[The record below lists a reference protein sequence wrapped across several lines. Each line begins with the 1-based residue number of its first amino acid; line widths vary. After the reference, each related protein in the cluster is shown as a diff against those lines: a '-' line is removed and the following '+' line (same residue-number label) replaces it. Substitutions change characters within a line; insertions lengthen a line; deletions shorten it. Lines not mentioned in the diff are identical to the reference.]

1 MFWEIKQS
9 AMSKIVELYIYSEV
23 VKEKVDHTT
32 WEIKQSETSADYFRA
47 KLEECGEIDNINI
60 FINSLGGSVL
70 EGLGIYSQ
78 LKRCKA
84 YKTVYIDGFACSI
97 ASVIAMAGDK
107 IIMPRNTLMMIHNP
121 IATVC
126 GNSEQLRKAAEQ
138 LDVFNK
144 ASVQA
149 YVTRS
154 NVKATEEDL
163 KKMMDDETYLT
174 AMQCVEMGLADE
186 FADEID
192 MSKAKQELKTD
203 NFQQN
208 ALQSI
213 TKFFGRNF
221 TV

>member
-1 MFWEIKQS
+1 MFWEIKQN
-9 AMSKIVELYIYSEV
+9 AVPKTVELYIYSEV

-32 WEIKQSETSADYFRA
+32 WETKQSETSANFFRT
-47 KLEECGEIDNINI
+47 KLDECGEIDNINI
-60 FINSLGGSVL
+60 YINSLGGSVL

-107 IIMPRNTLMMIHNP
+107 VVMPRNTLMMIHNP
-121 IATVC
+121 VATVC
-126 GNSEQLRKAAEQ
+126 GNSEQLRKSAEQ
-138 LDVFNK
+138 LDVLNK

-154 NVKATEEDL
+154 KGKATEEEL
-163 KKMMDDETYLT
+163 KKMMDNETYLT
-174 AMQCVEMGLADE
+174 AMQCVELGLADE

-192 MSKAKQELKTD
+192 MTKAKRDIQEN

-221 TV
+221 IV